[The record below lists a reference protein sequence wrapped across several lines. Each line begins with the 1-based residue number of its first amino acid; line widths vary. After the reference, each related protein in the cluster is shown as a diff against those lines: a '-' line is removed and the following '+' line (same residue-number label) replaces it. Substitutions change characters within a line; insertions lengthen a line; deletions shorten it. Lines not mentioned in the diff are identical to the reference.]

1 MAQLR
6 LELFDGHLVA
16 DAGGRFLL
24 DTGSPVS
31 FSNTKTARWAGQD
44 HDLAT
49 SALGLDAEEL
59 SHLVGSRLDGL
70 LGGDLLGLHPFTVDL
85 DRGFCTFDE
94 PPSGRQTVELPIRL
108 MLGVPLAAL
117 DLDGTPTQ
125 WCIDTGAKLSY
136 VEEARLRGRKA
147 VGETED
153 FYPGFGTFQTSIYE
167 IPVGIGEFVFTMR
180 AGSLPIGLSAMLE
193 SFGVAAILGTELF
206 EHFPVVT
213 FDYSATRAVLLRN
226 GERPVERRL

>member
-44 HDLAT
+44 HELAT

-125 WCIDTGAKLSY
+125 WCIDTGAKHRPNELRESLGIPALLLPWY
-136 VEEARLRGRKA
+136 PPVSTIHTYGRSSPGRRAARR
-147 VGETED
+147 
-153 FYPGFGTFQTSIYE
+153 PS
-167 IPVGIGEFVFTMR
+167 
-180 AGSLPIGLSAMLE
+180 SN
-193 SFGVAAILGTELF
+193 AAT
-206 EHFPVVT
+206 
-213 FDYSATRAVLLRN
+213 A
-226 GERPVERRL
+226 